1 MKKNG
6 SKRTKNQ
13 ATNAPEQRPLR
24 LAAIIRRNL
33 YAFVIDEGM
42 KALDELLE
50 RDRDLVCGP
59 AHHKRGSHEAQ
70 RWGYTQGR
78 LAMGGQRV
86 TVRKPRARRDGQEV
100 ALPSWEQ
107 FADQDPLDERT
118 LQQMLVGVSTRDYG
132 RSVEPI
138 PEKHNPHGAS
148 RSAASRRFVAK
159 TKEKLEDW
167 TTRDIGDLGIV
178 AVMLDGIEVGEHTV
192 IVALGIDESAGKHP
206 LGMWL
211 GATENA
217 VVCGKLIDE
226 LIRRGLDAQRSY
238 LFVIDGGKALRK
250 AIVDR
255 FKHRALV
262 QRCQVHKMRNV
273 RSHLP
278 KKLHASVCKQ
288 VSDAYNGKSKK
299 VAKDRLTKLARFL
312 EDEHPDAV
320 KSLREGLEETLTLK
334 DMGLPTV
341 LERTL
346 STTNAIENLNSTI
359 RRITGRVKRWRDG
372 KMVKRW
378 MAGAVLE
385 AQRGFRRLRGC
396 NGMHLLVAALRR
408 HAEQIDRV
416 DREEQAA

>member
-1 MKKNG
+1 MKKNA
-6 SKRTKNQ
+6 SKGKRNQ
-13 ATNAPEQRPLR
+13 EANAPGQRPLR
-24 LAAIIRRNL
+24 LSAIIRRNL

-50 RDRDLVCGP
+50 RDRELVCGP
-59 AHHKRGSHEAQ
+59 THHKRGDHEAQ

-86 TVRKPRARRDGQEV
+86 TVKKPRARRNGEEV

-107 FADQDPLDERT
+107 FADEDPLNERT
-118 LQQMLVGVSTRDYG
+118 LQQMLIGVSTRDYS
-132 RSVEPI
+132 RSVEPV
-138 PEKHNPHGAS
+138 PEKHNPHGSS

-167 TTRDIGDLGIV
+167 TTRDIGELGIV
-178 AVMLDGIEVGEHTV
+178 AVMLDGIELGEHTV
-192 IVALGIDESAGKHP
+192 IMALGVDGSGGKHP

-226 LIRRGLDAQRSY
+226 LIDRGLDAQRCY

-250 AIVDR
+250 AIRDR
-255 FKHRALV
+255 FKHRALI
-262 QRCQVHKMRNV
+262 QRCQVHKLRNL
-273 RSHLP
+273 RGHLP

-288 VSDAYNGKSKK
+288 MSDAYNGKSKK
-299 VAKDRLTKLARFL
+299 VAKERLVKLAQFL
-312 EDEHPDAV
+312 DDEHPDAA
-320 KSLREGLEETLTLK
+320 KSLREGLDETLTLK
-334 DMGLPTV
+334 DLGLPDV

-346 STTNAIENLNSTI
+346 STTNAIENLNSTL

-378 MAGAVLE
+378 VAGAVLE

-396 NGMHLLVAALRR
+396 KGMHILVAALQA

-416 DREEQAA
+416 DGEEKAA